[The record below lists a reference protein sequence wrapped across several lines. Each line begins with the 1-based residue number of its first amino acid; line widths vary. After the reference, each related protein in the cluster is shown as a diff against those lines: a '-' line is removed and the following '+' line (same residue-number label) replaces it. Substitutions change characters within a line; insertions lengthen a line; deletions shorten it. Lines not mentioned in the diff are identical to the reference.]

1 MYKVEKITEVIKRV
15 GIKRSSLYAL
25 INEGKFPAPIKLG
38 ARSSGWISSEVD
50 EFIESRIAARGG
62 ELRCRE
68 RAQK

>member
-62 ELRCRE
+62 ELRCR
-68 RAQK
+68 